1 MNFPRRID
9 HAIRPAA
16 AAAQERQEESPDE
29 SINPGGQTESI
40 TQAGSIAQAGSSA
53 RDLQSDLPVS
63 QEHTEAPRNTPG
75 AHQERTEATRSDQER
90 QERSP
95 DGSITCLPESI
106 TRLNPSPVPRIG
118 IITRVL
124 QSDLP
129 VSQEHTEAPRNTPG
143 AHRSNEERPGAPGGI
158 TGWIHNRFHQ
168 PWHPSLIHHPSWI
181 QRPSRIQRPSGITG

>member
-16 AAAQERQEESPDE
+16 AAAAQERQEESPDE
-29 SINPGGQTESI
+29 SITDSINPGGQAESI
-40 TQAGSIAQAGSSA
+40 TQAGSSA

-95 DGSITCLPESI
+95 DGSITGSSI
-106 TRLNPSPVPRIG
+106 HHPPDGSMTRSSI
-118 IITRVL
+118 
-124 QSDLP
+124 
-129 VSQEHTEAPRNTPG
+129 H
-143 AHRSNEERPGAPGGI
+143 HRS
-158 TGWIHNRFHQ
+158 HQ
-168 PWHPSLIHHPSWI
+168 PWPENTNRTNENSQIKH
-181 QRPSRIQRPSGITG
+181 